1 MRKRLWA
8 LLILVTTTLI
18 VVAAVAYVSSSAE
31 PDWYEA
37 TSPSGRYVAEFPEPP
52 TTRTIPVPGSDTLI
66 QVTEAESGDIMY
78 GLGETPMNGAD
89 PIPLD
94 ETVDRLEASYG
105 GTTEEIARNTGCLEG
120 VETRE
125 VTFNLIR
132 DGKKAPTRSR
142 IFYQDG
148 YAVQAVVS
156 ADNELDAEAADRFMS
171 SVASRH

>member
-1 MRKRLWA
+1 MLGATSAVDDGNTDTTGGAGLVAGSHNLERLPPSPKPA
-8 LLILVTTTLI
+8 CPS
-18 VVAAVAYVSSSAE
+18 VATWSNAVGRMSAE
-31 PDWYEA
+31 A
-37 TSPSGRYVAEFPEPP
+37 G
-52 TTRTIPVPGSDTLI
+52 
-66 QVTEAESGDIMY
+66 SGDIMY

-89 PIPLD
+89 PLPLD

-105 GTTEEIARNTGCLEG
+105 GTTEEIARNTGSFEG

-156 ADNELDAEAADRFMS
+156 ADNELDVEAAERFLS
-171 SVASRH
+171 SVARRH

>member
-8 LLILVTTTLI
+8 LLILVMTTLV
-18 VVAAVAYVSSSAE
+18 VVAAVAYMSSE

-37 TSPSGRYVAEFPEPP
+37 TSGSGRYVAEFPEPP
-52 TTRTIPVPGSDTLI
+52 TTRTIPVPGSDALM

-78 GLGETPMNGAD
+78 GLAEAPMNGAD
-89 PIPLD
+89 PRPLD

-105 GTTEEIARNTGCLEG
+105 GTTEEIARNTGSFEG

-125 VTFNLIR
+125 VTFNLNR
-132 DGKKAPTRSR
+132 DGKKAPTRSL

-156 ADNELDAEAADRFMS
+156 ADNELDVEAAERFLS